1 MEKELNENIGW
12 TWAICTKCGK
22 MHMIYDK
29 NGQYN
34 DDFPRLMCNNCK
46 TKSKRAKAEKNRKE
60 GSPDTFLKTN
70 NITDKDIIKE
80 FKAIYNRNTRRQY
93 KSILKDAIEIVGYRK
108 EEMTLD
114 K

>member
-1 MEKELNENIGW
+1 
-12 TWAICTKCGK
+12 
-22 MHMIYDK
+22 MIYDK
-29 NGQYN
+29 KGQYN
-34 DDFPRLMCNNCK
+34 DDFPRLMCSSC
-46 TKSKRAKAEKNRKE
+46 KSKAKRIKAEKTRKE

-108 EEMTLD
+108 EELTLD